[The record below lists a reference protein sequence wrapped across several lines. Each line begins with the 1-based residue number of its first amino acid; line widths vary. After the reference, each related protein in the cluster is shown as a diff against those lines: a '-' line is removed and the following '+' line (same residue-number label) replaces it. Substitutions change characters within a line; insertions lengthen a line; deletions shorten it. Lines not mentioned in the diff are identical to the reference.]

1 MKISGSFEINMDE
14 LDPAYVG
21 AEGVTLKRMALGK
34 TFHGALTGSSQGEML
49 SVITPVEDSAAYV
62 AVEQVSGTLDG
73 KQGSF
78 VLQHLGTMNQDE
90 LRLILEVVPD
100 SATGELSGL
109 RGKMNLDI
117 QDGQHVYDFDYDFV

>member
-1 MKISGSFEINMDE
+1 MKVNGTFEVNMDE
-14 LDPAYVG
+14 LDPAYNG
-21 AEGVTLKRMALGK
+21 AEGVTLKRMAIGK
-34 TFHGALTGSSQGEML
+34 TFEGALAGSSQGEML

-78 VLQHLGTMNQDE
+78 VLQHLGTLNQDE